1 MVERA
6 TAAPSRA
13 STRWARII
21 LAGPLAFACSI
32 AIMGGS
38 LLWIPPGGGGVNH
51 IVLPIT
57 LYPAIWT
64 ALFFY
69 ACFDRNLAR
78 GYLVVGGLL
87 AAHAALIAMRWA
99 GAAS

>member
-1 MVERA
+1 MV
-6 TAAPSRA
+6 
-13 STRWARII
+13 ARII
-21 LAGPLAFACSI
+21 LAGPLAFVCSI
-32 AIMGGS
+32 AVMGGS
-38 LLWIPPGGGGVNH
+38 LVWMPPGDGGVNH

-78 GYLVVGGLL
+78 GYMVVGGLL
-87 AAHAALIAMRWA
+87 ALHATLIVMRWS
-99 GAAS
+99 GAVS